1 MRVSWGVG
9 VAPQSSLGS
18 RGLFIEGEL
27 GSAEQIHAAR
37 APISR
42 NTQLLWTLAAL
53 LSGQGDGSLQ
63 QELMLIY
70 VRGWKCSWED
80 KTQLVAIDCAHR
92 ILLGK
97 LGRQVR
103 PRRRFCQVTAH
114 VAAAREDGAQRTKRA
129 NTQAEFA
136 SGPWQ
141 MQGLAAD
148 RGAPEPCLPAALS
161 QVPGPKWVPRTRRWT
176 LREMP

>member
-1 MRVSWGVG
+1 MLRVSWGVG

-80 KTQLVAIDCAHR
+80 KTQLVAIDCAHH
-92 ILLGK
+92 ILGK
-97 LGRQVR
+97 
-103 PRRRFCQVTAH
+103 T
-114 VAAAREDGAQRTKRA
+114 RA
-129 NTQAEFA
+129 PGTTPT
-136 SGPWQ
+136 SLLPGHST
-141 MQGLAAD
+141 
-148 RGAPEPCLPAALS
+148 RGGSA
-161 QVPGPKWVPRTRRWT
+161 
-176 LREMP
+176 

>member
-1 MRVSWGVG
+1 MLRVSRGVG

-27 GSAEQIHAAR
+27 VSAEQIHAAR

-70 VRGWKCSWED
+70 VRGWKCPWED

-92 ILLGK
+92 ILWENSG
-97 LGRQVR
+97 
-103 PRRRFCQVTAH
+103 
-114 VAAAREDGAQRTKRA
+114 ARYDPPTSLLPGHST
-129 NTQAEFA
+129 
-136 SGPWQ
+136 
-141 MQGLAAD
+141 
-148 RGAPEPCLPAALS
+148 RGGSA
-161 QVPGPKWVPRTRRWT
+161 
-176 LREMP
+176 